1 MTSPKN
7 RSNSVRKVK
16 RRTPQGTTTIYK
28 RRVKGMKHSCAVCK
42 GKLHA
47 THSLPSLPKSA
58 RHPTRLYGGNLC
70 HVCTGKAIIYSQR
83 LKDGSMQETEVEIL
97 LLPYVKPLL
106 KK

>member
-1 MTSPKN
+1 MASPKN

-28 RRVKGMKHSCAVCK
+28 RRVKGKKHSCAVCK

-47 THSLPSLPKSA
+47 THSLPSLAKSS
-58 RHPTRLYGGNLC
+58 RHPSRIYGGNLC
-70 HVCTGKAIIYSQR
+70 HLCAKKAIIFSQR
-83 LKDGSMQETEVEIL
+83 IKDGSMQQTEVEIL

-106 KK
+106 QK